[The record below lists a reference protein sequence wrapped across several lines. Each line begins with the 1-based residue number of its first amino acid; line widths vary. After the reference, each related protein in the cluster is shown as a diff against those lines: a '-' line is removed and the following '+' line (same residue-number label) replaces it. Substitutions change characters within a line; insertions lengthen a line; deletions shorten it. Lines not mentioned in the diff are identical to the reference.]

1 MALLVLAVLF
11 LIPVLWAADAWAR
24 AGGGSS
30 SGSRGSRSYS
40 SPASPSTSPT
50 SPSRPSTPPSSFQQP
65 TPQRGWGSG
74 IGGMLGG
81 LVLGGLIGSL
91 LFGGMGHM
99 GGGIGL
105 LEIAIVG
112 ALLYFGFSYMRRR
125 QVAAAAG
132 AAGYADPGSAPTSWR
147 PEPTSRSTAVLDA
160 PAAGSPA
167 ESSTEADLARG
178 IAHIRQ
184 MDPGFEPGRF
194 SETASDVFFRLQG
207 AWMTRDMSGMRAA
220 LTEEMYKTLQAQCD
234 RLRAERRVNRLEN
247 IAVRSVDVTE
257 MWQEEGHDFATV
269 RFLANLLDY
278 TTDESGAQLVEGSRT
293 EPVKFEE
300 FWTFTRPVGPG
311 AWRLSAIQQG

>member
-1 MALLVLAVLF
+1 MKRAMALLVLVVLF
-11 LIPVLWAADAWAR
+11 LIPALWAVDAWAR

-40 SPASPSTSPT
+40 SPASPS

-65 TPQRGWGSG
+65 TPQRSGWGAG
-74 IGGMLGG
+74 LGGMVGG

-91 LFGGMGHM
+91 LFGGGMGQM
-99 GGGIGL
+99 GGGIGF

-112 ALLYFGFSYMRRR
+112 ALLYFGFVYMRRR
-125 QVAAAAG
+125 QAAAAAG
-132 AAGYADPGSAPTSWR
+132 PAGYADPGSAPTTWR

-160 PAAGSPA
+160 PAAGATDS
-167 ESSTEADLARG
+167 DLARG

-184 MDPGFEPGRF
+184 MDPGFDLGRF
-194 SETASDVFFRLQG
+194 GETASDVFFRLQG
-207 AWMTRDMSGMRAA
+207 AWMTRDMGGVRAS
-220 LTEEMYKTLQAQCD
+220 LTEEMSRTLQSQCD

-247 IAVRSVDVTE
+247 IAVRSVEVTE
-257 MWQEEGHDFATV
+257 TWQEEGHDFVTV

-278 TTDESGAQLVEGSRT
+278 TTDESGTQLVEGSRT

>member
-1 MALLVLAVLF
+1 MKRAMALLVLAVLL
-11 LIPVLWAADAWAR
+11 LIPALWAADAWAR

-40 SPASPSTSPT
+40 APASPSTSP
-50 SPSRPSTPPSSFQQP
+50 SSRPSTPASSYQQP
-65 TPQRGWGSG
+65 APQRSGWGAG
-74 IGGMLGG
+74 LGGMLGG

-91 LFGGMGHM
+91 LFGGMGHLG

-112 ALLYFGFSYMRRR
+112 ALVYFGFSYMRRR
-125 QVAAAAG
+125 QQAVAAG
-132 AAGYADPGSAPTSWR
+132 PAGYAEPQSASPSWR
-147 PEPTSRSTAVLDA
+147 PEPTSRSAAVLEA
-160 PAAGSPA
+160 PGAG
-167 ESSTEADLARG
+167 TVDTDLTRG

-184 MDPGFEPGRF
+184 MDPGFDPARF
-194 SETASDVFFRLQG
+194 GEMASDVFFRLQG
-207 AWMTRDMSGMRAA
+207 AWMTRDMGGMRGA
-220 LTEEMYKTLQAQCD
+220 LTEEMYKTLQSQCD

-247 IAVRSVDVTE
+247 IAVRSVEPTE
-257 MWQEEGHDFATV
+257 SWQEEGRDFVTV

-278 TTDESGAQLVEGSRT
+278 TTDESGTQLVDGNRT

-311 AWRLSAIQQG
+311 AWRLSAIQQA

>member
-1 MALLVLAVLF
+1 MKRAMALLVLAVLL
-11 LIPVLWAADAWAR
+11 LIPALWAADAWAR

-40 SPASPSTSPT
+40 APASPSTSP
-50 SPSRPSTPPSSFQQP
+50 SSRPSTPASSYQQP
-65 TPQRGWGSG
+65 APQRSGWGAG
-74 IGGMLGG
+74 LGGMLGG

-91 LFGGMGHM
+91 LFGGMGHLG

-112 ALLYFGFSYMRRR
+112 ALVYFGFSYMRRR
-125 QVAAAAG
+125 QQAVAAG
-132 AAGYADPGSAPTSWR
+132 PGGYADPQSAPPSWK
-147 PEPTSRSTAVLDA
+147 PEPTSRSAAVLDA
-160 PAAGSPA
+160 PGAGA
-167 ESSTEADLARG
+167 VDTDLTRG

-184 MDPGFEPGRF
+184 MDPGFDPARF
-194 SETASDVFFRLQG
+194 GEMASDVFFRLQA
-207 AWMTRDMSGMRAA
+207 AWMTRDMGGMRGV

-234 RLRAERRVNRLEN
+234 QLRAERRVNRLEN
-247 IAVRSVDVTE
+247 IAVRSVEPTE
-257 MWQEEGHDFATV
+257 TWQEEGRDFVTV

-278 TTDESGAQLVEGSRT
+278 TTDESGTQLVDGNRT

>member
-1 MALLVLAVLF
+1 MKRAMALLVLAVLL
-11 LIPVLWAADAWAR
+11 LIPALWAADAWAR

-40 SPASPSTSPT
+40 APASPSTSP
-50 SPSRPSTPPSSFQQP
+50 SSRPSTPASSYQQP
-65 TPQRGWGSG
+65 APQRSGWGAG
-74 IGGMLGG
+74 LGGMLGG

-91 LFGGMGHM
+91 LFGGMGHLG

-112 ALLYFGFSYMRRR
+112 ALVYFGFSYMRRR
-125 QVAAAAG
+125 QQAVAAG
-132 AAGYADPGSAPTSWR
+132 PAGYADPQLAPPSWK
-147 PEPTSRSTAVLDA
+147 PEPTSRSAAVLDA
-160 PAAGSPA
+160 PGAGA
-167 ESSTEADLARG
+167 VDTDLTRG

-184 MDPGFEPGRF
+184 MDPGFDPARF
-194 SETASDVFFRLQG
+194 GEMASDVFFRLQG
-207 AWMTRDMSGMRAA
+207 AWMTRDMGGMRGA

-234 RLRAERRVNRLEN
+234 QLRAERRVNRLEN
-247 IAVRSVDVTE
+247 IAVRSVEPTE
-257 MWQEEGHDFATV
+257 TWQEEGRDFVTV

-278 TTDESGAQLVEGSRT
+278 TTDESGTQLVDGNRT

-311 AWRLSAIQQG
+311 AWRLSAIQQA

>member
-1 MALLVLAVLF
+1 MKRAMALLVLAVLL
-11 LIPVLWAADAWAR
+11 LIPALWAADAWAR

-40 SPASPSTSPT
+40 APASPSTSP
-50 SPSRPSTPPSSFQQP
+50 SSRPSTPASSYQQP
-65 TPQRGWGSG
+65 APQRSGWGAG
-74 IGGMLGG
+74 LGGMLGG

-91 LFGGMGHM
+91 LFGGMGHLG

-112 ALLYFGFSYMRRR
+112 ALVYFGFSYMRRR
-125 QVAAAAG
+125 QQAVAAG
-132 AAGYADPGSAPTSWR
+132 PAGYADPQSAPPSWK
-147 PEPTSRSTAVLDA
+147 PEPTSRSAAVLDA
-160 PAAGSPA
+160 PGAGA
-167 ESSTEADLARG
+167 VDTDLTRG

-184 MDPGFEPGRF
+184 MDPGFDPARF
-194 SETASDVFFRLQG
+194 GEMASDVFFRLQA
-207 AWMTRDMSGMRAA
+207 AWMTRDMGGMRGV

-234 RLRAERRVNRLEN
+234 QLRAERRVNRLEN
-247 IAVRSVDVTE
+247 IAVRSVEPTE
-257 MWQEEGHDFATV
+257 TWQEEGRDFVTV

-278 TTDESGAQLVEGSRT
+278 TTDESGTQLVDGNRT

-311 AWRLSAIQQG
+311 AWRLSAIQQA

>member
-1 MALLVLAVLF
+1 MKRAMAMLVLAVLL
-11 LIPVLWAADAWAR
+11 LIPALWAADAWAR

-40 SPASPSTSPT
+40 APASPSTSP
-50 SPSRPSTPPSSFQQP
+50 SSRPSTPASSYQQP
-65 TPQRGWGSG
+65 APQRSGWGAG
-74 IGGMLGG
+74 LGGMLGG

-91 LFGGMGHM
+91 LFGGMGHLG

-112 ALLYFGFSYMRRR
+112 ALVYFGFSYMRRR
-125 QVAAAAG
+125 QQAVAAG
-132 AAGYADPGSAPTSWR
+132 PAGYADPQSAPPSWK
-147 PEPTSRSTAVLDA
+147 PEPTSRSAAVLDA
-160 PAAGSPA
+160 PGAGA
-167 ESSTEADLARG
+167 VDTDLTRG

-184 MDPGFEPGRF
+184 MDPGFDPARF
-194 SETASDVFFRLQG
+194 GEMASDVFFRLQG
-207 AWMTRDMSGMRAA
+207 AWMTRDMGGMRGA

-234 RLRAERRVNRLEN
+234 QLRAERRVNRLEN
-247 IAVRSVDVTE
+247 IAVRSVEPTE
-257 MWQEEGHDFATV
+257 TWQEEGRDFVTV

-278 TTDESGAQLVEGSRT
+278 TTDESGTQLVDGNRT

-311 AWRLSAIQQG
+311 AWRLSAIQQA

>member
-1 MALLVLAVLF
+1 MKRAMALLVLAVLF
-11 LIPVLWAADAWAR
+11 LIPALWAADAWAR

-40 SPASPSTSPT
+40 SPSSPT
-50 SPSRPSTPPSSFQQP
+50 SPSKPSTPPSSFQQP

-74 IGGMLGG
+74 LGGMLGG
-81 LVLGGLIGSL
+81 LVLGGLIGSM
-91 LFGGMGHM
+91 LFGGMGSM

-125 QVAAAAG
+125 QAVAAG

-160 PAAGSPA
+160 PAAGSLA
-167 ESSTEADLARG
+167 ANSTATDLTRG

-220 LTEEMYKTLQAQCD
+220 VTEEMYKTLQSQCD

-247 IAVRSVDVTE
+247 IAVRSAEVTE
-257 MWQEEGHDFATV
+257 TWQEEGHDFVTV

-278 TTDESGAQLVEGSRT
+278 TTDESGTQLVEGSRT

>member
-1 MALLVLAVLF
+1 MKRAMALLVLSGLF
-11 LIPVLWAADAWAR
+11 LIPALWAADAWAR

-40 SPASPSTSPT
+40 SPVSPRTSPT
-50 SPSRPSTPPSSFQQP
+50 SPSQPSTPPSSFQQP
-65 TPQRGWGSG
+65 TPRSGWSTGL
-74 IGGMLGG
+74 GGMLGG

-112 ALLYFGFSYMRRR
+112 ALLYFGFAYMRRR
-125 QVAAAAG
+125 QALATG
-132 AAGYADPGSAPTSWR
+132 PSGYADPGPVPTSWK
-147 PEPTSRSTAVLDA
+147 PEPMSRSSTALDSAAA
-160 PAAGSPA
+160 PAMD
-167 ESSTEADLARG
+167 TDLARG
-178 IAHIRQ
+178 LAHVRQ
-184 MDPGFEPGRF
+184 MDPGFDPARF
-194 SETASDVFFRLQG
+194 GETASDVFFRLQG
-207 AWMTRDMSGMRAA
+207 AWMTRDMGGMRPA
-220 LTEEMYKTLQAQCD
+220 LTEEMYRTLQSQCD
-234 RLRAERRVNRLEN
+234 RLRAEHRVNRLEN
-247 IAVRSVDVTE
+247 IAVRSVEVTE
-257 MWQEEGHDFATV
+257 TWQEEGHDFVTV

-278 TTDESGAQLVEGSRT
+278 TTDESGAQLLEGSRT